1 MPGTREDQYRRSRN
15 AQILA
20 LLFSCMFFAAIAYGW
35 FNLFLKFGTFIALVL
50 GALGAV
56 TAWYLARELGED
68 RSNKVLYVPLIAISA
83 LGVYNTMM
91 LYFEGQRLLT
101 DTVTQA
107 QGDFASLGN
116 AAQAALTASGATAHL
131 GHVQSLS
138 DSLFSEIR
146 NPLNCGQGSHAREL
160 IGELQKE
167 LPGFTELS
175 ATSNTCTH
183 NEEVIGDYK
192 ERIAALTDRA
202 KWNDPGL
209 QAIGAQ
215 AGKARDALEAER
227 TELVANYVPTRLPHI
242 LTVLEAQDSGYRDL
256 RYQLSRRADV
266 KDLPPALPLTG
277 AQSLGNIAQLPAL
290 IWSRHG
296 EWSTY
301 VYLIAAI
308 GFDLFMVRL
317 FGMVAASRLRR
328 NDGPRTVAGAL

>member
-1 MPGTREDQYRRSRN
+1 MPGSREDQYRRSRN

-50 GALGAV
+50 GALGAI

-68 RSNKVLYVPLIAISA
+68 RSNRVLYVPLIAISA
-83 LGVYNTMM
+83 LGVYNSMM

-107 QGDFASLGN
+107 QANFTSLQN
-116 AAQAALTASGATAHL
+116 AAQSALSASGATTHL
-131 GHVQSLS
+131 AHVQSLS

-146 NPLNCGQGSHAREL
+146 NPLNCGQGSHAHEL

-175 ATSNTCTH
+175 ATGNSCKH
-183 NEEVIGDYK
+183 DEEVIGDYK
-192 ERIAALTDRA
+192 DRIAALVERA
-202 KWNDPGL
+202 KWNDPAL
-209 QAIGAQ
+209 QAIDSQ
-215 AGKARDALEAER
+215 AGKAREALEVAR
-227 TELVANYVPTRLPHI
+227 GELVGDYSPTRLPHI
-242 LTVLEAQDSGYRDL
+242 ITGLEAQDSTYRDL

-266 KDLPPALPLTG
+266 KELPPGLPLTG
-277 AQSLGNIAQLPAL
+277 AQSLGNISQVPAL
-290 IWSRHG
+290 IWSRRG

-301 VYLIAAI
+301 VYLGAAV
-308 GFDLFMVRL
+308 GFDLFMVYL
-317 FGMVAASRLRR
+317 FGMVAGSRVRR
-328 NDGPRTVAGAL
+328 DYGPRTVAGAL